1 MAMSPIHTLAHLP
14 TWHRDRM
21 IVIGDAA
28 HAPSPT
34 SGQGASLS
42 VEDAVVLAQC
52 LRDQNRHRRP
62 RSPRSP
68 CCAGRGSRRS
78 SNGPRIN
85 NNKIAG
91 PVGRLARDAMLP
103 PILKMTADS
112 KALRETFDYHL
123 DWDAPTHADH
133 ARS

>member
-1 MAMSPIHTLAHLP
+1 MPARPKP
-14 TWHRDRM
+14 TPQ
-21 IVIGDAA
+21 AA
-28 HAPSPT
+28 FT
-34 SGQGASLS
+34 TFT
-42 VEDAVVLAQC
+42 VL
-52 LRDQNRHRRP
+52 RRP
-62 RSPRSP
+62 RVEKIIKW
-68 CCAGRGSRRS
+68 AA
-78 SNGPRIN
+78 RIN